1 MKKTKSLVGRK
12 YGKLLVLAETNKL
25 EARYKVW
32 ECRCEC
38 GKITFVNTK
47 KLKRGTI
54 TNCGC
59 IPKNKTK
66 KGQKFGDL
74 WQFLQ
79 QKKRTQKLVKLG

>member
-1 MKKTKSLVGRK
+1 MFI
-12 YGKLLVLAETNKL
+12 LVLHIVQI
-25 EARYKVW
+25 RPHKVDLFI
-32 ECRCEC
+32 R
-38 GKITFVNTK
+38 KDKALFLTK

-59 IPKNKTK
+59 IPKNKAK

-79 QKKRTQKLVKLG
+79 QKKEHRS